1 MTKSSKKNL
10 ILWLG
15 ISTGLAAIF
24 GTSAGLYFSAGDLK
38 NITDKKEY
46 LIRNS
51 TPLTLG
57 GYYFDTSATYG
68 PTATKTPE
76 GLMTANLI
84 REKTVGETKFVKNDL
99 GQLVVAQSSKSKR
112 SLELAKEIILT
123 FKNASNETVQVI
135 FNSDDSEIDHS
146 ISMIDKPEVI
156 KLESNNKK
164 SINHD
169 NFANLLSEG
178 RANLVDGELKPSSEG
193 VYLLNSLGF
202 TVRDDVSWVDHNG
215 NQTKYK
221 INVRDFYYSYM
232 RTWLFDTKYRRS
244 HGGSETLDQYFIE
257 TTSTTSRFTNEKEYP
272 NDYLLGLFGID
283 ALALRDESKT
293 IQKVDIDGV
302 STDVFNI
309 TALSGETSPSF
320 KSLLDK
326 AFLNSFLLSA
336 APSQFID
343 ELVAK
348 NNDKIYPTSLPSGE
362 KILGDANKFGIYVY
376 GQKRSDNLF
385 ASSYIP
391 ISSGENRIVFKKNI
405 HFANKE
411 FLNETNTLERIIFEY
426 STSPTFNDQLF
437 NNFFEG
443 TVSEMPYNSLTQQ
456 QKIKIFGLEGNDE
469 FAIEKG
475 LLQVKQLNKT
485 QLVQRT
491 LLATDPRKFSAN
503 ETGNYFFNESYAKI
517 MYGSTIQELKSGI
530 ANTTNSFFN
539 GSGFELRTLLNASIN
554 WFTFI
559 NNSTKGLKQLWL
571 NHTAP
576 NAMYSSRHSESTPFD
591 NAERV
596 NAVGYFGKDGR
607 KVQTTEKEMKQ
618 LFLDNSSS
626 IDEQYKNKNFLEIKK
641 LVEELLDREGVV
653 ASKPLEWSIVYP
665 HADASSNKIKI
676 DQLDM
681 VVKTIKLLDSKG
693 RLKPSV
699 YVPNNR
705 DEMIQAV
712 NDNKGVSDFNG
723 WGYDYEGIGSF
734 LDGISHGK
742 GISLLGAFS
751 LYSNIT
757 NTKLRSQSPEFT
769 KLSDRL
775 KEVMNP
781 ELPDNLKVE
790 NWVSFTND
798 DNNNIDS
805 KFGNFAISTELAKFF
820 LMYQEE
826 LQVDQITNLIVELNI
841 IAGFAMESD
850 ISIDDSNSTSL
861 SLVLPEYLYPTTE
874 SGILYLSDIRLGDKN
889 V

>member
-38 NITDKKEY
+38 NIADKKEY
-46 LIRNS
+46 LVRSS

-57 GYYFDTSATYG
+57 GYHFDTSATYG
-68 PTATKTPE
+68 PAATKTPE
-76 GLMTANLI
+76 GLMTSNLI
-84 REKTVGETKFVKNDL
+84 REKTIGETKFVKNDSGL
-99 GQLVVAQSSKSKR
+99 LVVAQSSKSKY

-123 FKNASNETVQVI
+123 FKDGNKSVQVI
-135 FNSDDSEIDHS
+135 FNSDEAEIDKS
-146 ISMIDKPEVI
+146 ISMNDKPEVI
-156 KLESNNKK
+156 QLESSNKK
-164 SINHD
+164 SINHKYFGD
-169 NFANLLSEG
+169 LLSVGKANL
-178 RANLVDGELKPSSEG
+178 NLNGELESNAEG
-193 VYLLNSLGF
+193 TYLLNSLGF
-202 TVRDDVSWVDHNG
+202 TVHDDVSWVDHNG
-215 NQTKYK
+215 KSTKYK
-221 INVRDFYYSYM
+221 LNVRDFYYSYM

-244 HGGSETLDQYFIE
+244 NGGSETLDQYFIE
-257 TTSTTSRFTNEKEYP
+257 MTSTTSRFTNEKEYP

-302 STDVFNI
+302 STDVFNV

-343 ELVAK
+343 ELVSE
-348 NNDKIYPTSLPSGE
+348 NNDKTYPTSLPSGE
-362 KILGDANKFGIYVY
+362 KISGDANKFGIYIY
-376 GQKRSDNLF
+376 GQKRTDNLF

-391 ISSGENRIVFKKNI
+391 VSAEENRIIFKKNI

-456 QKIKIFGLEGNDE
+456 QKIKIFGLEGNDK

-491 LLATDPRKFSAN
+491 LLTTDPRKFNDN
-503 ETGNYFFNESYAKI
+503 ETGNYFFNESYSKI
-517 MYGSTIQELKSGI
+517 MYGSTIQDLKKGI
-530 ANTTNSFFN
+530 AKTANSFFN

-571 NHTAP
+571 NHSAP
-576 NAMYSSRHSESTPFD
+576 NAVYNSSIETTPFD
-591 NAERV
+591 NLASV
-596 NAVGYFGKDGR
+596 NNIGYFNGDT
-607 KVQTTEKEMKQ
+607 KVVTTEKEMKQ

-626 IDEQYKNKNFLEIKK
+626 IDEQYKNKNFLEIKR
-641 LVEELLDREGVV
+641 LVEELLDREGIV
-653 ASKPLEWSIVYP
+653 ASNPLEWSIVYP

-693 RLKPSV
+693 RLKPTL

-705 DEMIQAV
+705 DEMMQAV
-712 NDNKGVSDFNG
+712 NDNKAISDFNG

-757 NTKLRSQSPEFT
+757 NTKLRAQSPEFA
-769 KLSDRL
+769 KLSDRI
-775 KEVMNP
+775 KEIMNP
-781 ELPDNLKVE
+781 DLPNNLKVE
-790 NWVSFTND
+790 DWISFTND

-826 LQVDQITNLIVELNI
+826 LTKDEIPALIVELNI

-850 ISIDDSNSTSL
+850 ISIDDSKSTSL

>member
-38 NITDKKEY
+38 NIADKKEY
-46 LIRNS
+46 LVRSS

-57 GYYFDTSATYG
+57 GYHFDTSATYG
-68 PTATKTPE
+68 PAATKTPE
-76 GLMTANLI
+76 GLMTSNLI
-84 REKTVGETKFVKNDL
+84 REKTIGETKFVKNDS
-99 GQLVVAQSSKSKR
+99 GRLVVAQSSKSKY

-123 FKNASNETVQVI
+123 FKDGNNSVQVI
-135 FNSDDSEIDHS
+135 FNSDEAEIDKS
-146 ISMIDKPEVI
+146 ISMNDKPEVI
-156 KLESNNKK
+156 QLESSNKK
-164 SINHD
+164 SINHKYFD
-169 NFANLLSEG
+169 DLLSTGKANL
-178 RANLVDGELKPSSEG
+178 NLNGELESNVEG
-193 VYLLNSLGF
+193 TYLLNSLGF
-202 TVRDDVSWVDHNG
+202 TVHDDVSWVDHNG
-215 NQTKYK
+215 NPTKYK
-221 INVRDFYYSYM
+221 LNVRDFYYSYM

-257 TTSTTSRFTNEKEYP
+257 MTSTTSRFTNEKEYP

-302 STDVFNI
+302 STDVFNV

-343 ELVAK
+343 ELVSE

-362 KILGDANKFGIYVY
+362 KISGDANKFGIYIY
-376 GQKRSDNLF
+376 GQKRTDNLF

-391 ISSGENRIVFKKNI
+391 VSAEENRIIFKKNI

-456 QKIKIFGLEGNDE
+456 QKIKIFGLEGNDK

-491 LLATDPRKFSAN
+491 LLTTDPRKFNDN
-503 ETGNYFFNESYAKI
+503 ETGNYFFNESYSKI
-517 MYGSTIQELKSGI
+517 MYGSTIQELKSGT
-530 ANTTNSFFN
+530 AKTANSFFN

-571 NHTAP
+571 NHSAP
-576 NAMYSSRHSESTPFD
+576 NAVYNSSIETTPFD
-591 NAERV
+591 NLASV
-596 NAVGYFGKDGR
+596 NNIGYFNGDT
-607 KVQTTEKEMKQ
+607 KVVTTEKEMKQ

-626 IDEQYKNKNFLEIKK
+626 IDEQYKNKNFLEIKR
-641 LVEELLDREGVV
+641 LVEELLDREGIV
-653 ASKPLEWSIVYP
+653 ASNPLEWSIVYP

-693 RLKPSV
+693 RLKPTL

-705 DEMIQAV
+705 DEMMQAV
-712 NDNKGVSDFNG
+712 NDNKAISDFNG

-757 NTKLRSQSPEFT
+757 NTKLRAQSPEFA
-769 KLSDRL
+769 KLSDRI
-775 KEVMNP
+775 KEIMNP
-781 ELPDNLKVE
+781 DLPNNLKVE
-790 NWVSFTND
+790 DWISFTND

-826 LQVDQITNLIVELNI
+826 LTKDEIPALIVELNI

-850 ISIDDSNSTSL
+850 ISIDDSKSTSL